1 MSHHLPLLPGMADDG
16 PLGVA
21 GAYDDALMPSA
32 ADRQSHWGF
41 HETKELIAL
50 RAEME
55 REFVPARTSN
65 HVWETI
71 SLRMKEKGYR
81 RTPNQCKCKW
91 KVLVNRYKVPAAQR
105 PPHYGNKELSA
116 DGSRSCP
123 FFDELDAIFKQ
134 RALSMD
140 RLLVQAEG
148 GGTPGGIGATSGV
161 GSGFSAGGGR
171 AGAVGGTLGTRGSFG
186 GKLGARGGAGGVGG
200 GLLTRRARDEE
211 EEEEEDEEEGDDDL
225 EDELNVVRNKRR
237 KRDFNAGAR
246 KAATGPYGAGS
257 PGMGKGASA
266 SAGGGAGG
274 DAFDG
279 VGGAGNGGGDRRA
292 VLERQRAGSMQEVL
306 EQFFVQQLRLE
317 QEWREAIE
325 RREAERRVREGEWR
339 SRLEALER
347 DRAQRESMWRQVGV
361 VRWGGP
367 GACGGV
373 CEEGVRSRWRG
384 TGHSASPCGGRWV
397 WGVGAGGFVGERG
410 RGRLGGFVGGQVV
423 LGVAGGSPI
432 PSAASLAPAA
442 LFPNEA
448 FHPFLPCTCVYVCD
462 CVCLRASV
470 CMLQMEAERA
480 GREDERAARRDQ
492 LIIALITKL
501 SAPPAPPPAAPAPSA
516 PPATTPPAAPGTVAA
531 DTAAAAEAAATD
543 VISSAARGAEGAGT
557 VGDKGNAGN
566 AAGGGGAGRA
576 EGGGGGEMD
585 GVGAVQT
592 DGAMGGL
599 PEGQSAAQ
607 PVAV

>member
-1 MSHHLPLLPGMADDG
+1 MADDG

-21 GAYDDALMPSA
+21 GAYDDALMASA

-50 RAEME
+50 RGEME
-55 REFVPARTSN
+55 RDFVPGRTSN

-71 SLRMKEKGYR
+71 SSRMKEKGYR

-134 RALSMD
+134 RARNMD

-148 GGTPGGIGATSGV
+148 GGTPGGIGASGGI
-161 GSGFSAGGGR
+161 GSGFSAGGGG
-171 AGAVGGTLGTRGSFG
+171 AGAVGGALGMRGSFG
-186 GKLGARGGAGGVGG
+186 GGLGARGGAGGVGG

-211 EEEEEDEEEGDDDL
+211 EEEEEDEEEG
-225 EDELNVVRNKRR
+225 EDELEGELNVLRNKRR

-246 KAATGPYGAGS
+246 KAATGAYGAGS

-266 SAGGGAGG
+266 GAGGSAGG
-274 DAFDG
+274 DA
-279 VGGAGNGGGDRRA
+279 
-292 VLERQRAGSMQEVL
+292 QRAGSMQEVL

-347 DRAQRESMWRQVGV
+347 DRAQRESMWRQVGWGRAGGQVSVEGGGQV
-361 VRWGGP
+361 VVVGGAWKGFYGKP
-367 GACGGV
+367 FALRGSQCGA
-373 CEEGVRSRWRG
+373 
-384 TGHSASPCGGRWV
+384 RWV
-397 WGVGAGGFVGERG
+397 WG
-410 RGRLGGFVGGQVV
+410 QV
-423 LGVAGGSPI
+423 SPFSSLLLTPFITSIHLPSTMWSRACI
-432 PSAASLAPAA
+432 PA
-442 LFPNEA
+442 
-448 FHPFLPCTCVYVCD
+448 
-462 CVCLRASV
+462 
-470 CMLQMEAERA
+470 CMWVQMEAERA
-480 GREDERAARRDQ
+480 AREDERAARRDQ

-501 SAPPAPPPAAPAPSA
+501 SAPPAPPPAAN
-516 PPATTPPAAPGTVAA
+516 GTVAA
-531 DTAAAAEAAATD
+531 DQAVAAAAAAPDSAAPATVHKLGAAVGGTIAAAEAAAAD
-543 VISSAARGAEGAGT
+543 VIGT
-557 VGDKGNAGN
+557 A
-566 AAGGGGAGRA
+566 AAGGGGAGSV
-576 EGGGGGEMD
+576 GGGGGEKD
-585 GVGAVQT
+585 GVGAVQA
-592 DGAMGGL
+592 D
-599 PEGQSAAQ
+599 AAVVGVQ
-607 PVAV
+607 EPIAV